1 MLWYYISDFFYVLE
15 GRRIIIFLVFLAI
28 GLVFIGKLFY
38 LQMVDDTYEKA
49 ADNNAIRKIIQIP
62 FRGEVY
68 DRKGKLIVYNSPVY
82 DLYVTPRKA
91 VVKDTNRFCALFGVT
106 KGYFDSTM
114 HQARVYSRVKPSL
127 FLKHLSKED
136 FARIQDALVDY
147 PGFSISTTAFRTYQS
162 KAFSNALGYVAEINP
177 NSLVDQRDDYYRQGD
192 YVGISGLEA
201 FYEESL
207 RGNRGVKYRMVN
219 SNGVEKGEY
228 KKGELDINP
237 IAGQNLYTS
246 IDIRLQEYADS
257 LMMHKVGSVV
267 AIEPS
272 TGEVLTMVS
281 APSYDPSLLAGR
293 NFSKYYQKLALDP
306 LKPLIN
312 RPPSAYYRPGST
324 FKLVQALVGMQLGS
338 LTPGSVFTHAGAPVK
353 CHSHN
358 TSHND
363 LHNAIQWSCN
373 PYFYHAF
380 RKILYD
386 NTQGNTYER
395 SAQGLQRWSDLV
407 ANFGFGRKLGVD
419 LNNEKKGNLPNVDYY
434 NKVYKGE
441 NTWKFSNIYSLS
453 IGEGELVVS
462 PLKMAN
468 FAAILA
474 NKGWYI
480 PPHLVKGVGDKK
492 AIDPFYKTP
501 VSVGVDAKYFGVVH
515 QGMLDA
521 VVHGTV
527 GADGR
532 IPDIQMCGKTG
543 TSQNQKGKDHSVFI
557 AFAPKDN
564 PKIAIAVFVE
574 NAGFGGFAAAPIASL
589 IIEKYLKG
597 RVDRKNVE
605 TKFMNMSYL
614 ANVTYRRAVKK
625 DSVGK

>member
-1 MLWYYISDFFYVLE
+1 MLE

-28 GLVFIGKLFY
+28 GMVFIGKLFY

-68 DRKGKLIVYNSPVY
+68 DRKGKLIVYNTPVY

-91 VVKDTNRFCALFGVT
+91 VVKDTNRFCALFGVS

-162 KAFSNALGYVAEINP
+162 RALSNALGYVAEINP

-219 SNGVEKGEY
+219 SNGVEKGDY
-228 KKGELDINP
+228 KNGSLNVNP
-237 IAGQNLYTS
+237 VSGNNLYTS
-246 IDIRLQEYADS
+246 IDLTIQEYADS
-257 LMMHKVGSVV
+257 LMKHKVGSLV

-272 TGEVLTMVS
+272 TGEILAMVS
-281 APSYDPSLLAGR
+281 APSYDASLLTGN
-293 NFSKYYQKLALDP
+293 NFSKYYQQLALDP
-306 LKPLIN
+306 MKPLLN

-324 FKLVQALVGMQLGS
+324 FKLVQALVGQQLGFIG
-338 LTPGSVFTHAGAPVK
+338 PGTVYSHAGSPVK
-353 CHSHN
+353 CHGHGPVN
-358 TSHND
+358 
-363 LHNAIQWSCN
+363 LRGAIRVSCN

-380 RKILYD
+380 RKMIYD
-386 NTQGNTYER
+386 NTTGDTYER

-419 LNNEKKGNLPNVDYY
+419 LGNEKKGILPNVEYY
-434 NKVYKGE
+434 NSVYKG
-441 NTWKFSNIYSLS
+441 NKAWKFSNIYSIS
-453 IGEGELVVS
+453 IGEGEIVVS

-468 FAAILA
+468 LAAIIA
-474 NKGWYI
+474 NRGWYI
-480 PPHLVKGVGDKK
+480 PPHVVKGIGLKK
-492 AIDPFYKTP
+492 VIDPFYKTP
-501 VSVGVDAKYFGVVH
+501 VKVGVEAKYFDVVID
-515 QGMLDA
+515 GMQDA
-521 VVHGTV
+521 VNNGTV
-527 GADGR
+527 GPDGK
-532 IPDIQMCGKTG
+532 IPDIKMVGKTG
-543 TSQNQKGKDHSVFI
+543 TSQNQKGKDHSIFI
-557 AFAPKDN
+557 AFAPRDN

-574 NAGFGGFAAAPIASL
+574 NAGFGGTAAAPIASL
-589 IIEKYLKG
+589 VVEKYLK
-597 RVDRKNVE
+597 RKVDRKSVE
-605 TKFMNMSYL
+605 SKFMQMNYL
-614 ANVTYRRAVKK
+614 PNVYSAGGVSRKK
-625 DSVGK
+625 VTTDSTKK

>member
-1 MLWYYISDFFYVLE
+1 MLE

-28 GLVFIGKLFY
+28 GMVFIGKLFY

-68 DRKGKLIVYNSPVY
+68 DRKGKLIVYNTPVY

-91 VVKDTNRFCALFGVT
+91 VVKDTNRFCALFGVS

-162 KAFSNALGYVAEINP
+162 RALSNALGYVAEINP

-228 KKGELDINP
+228 KKGQLDINP

-419 LNNEKKGNLPNVDYY
+419 LNNEKKGNLPNVEYY

-492 AIDPFYKTP
+492 TIDPFYKTP

-521 VVHGTV
+521 VLHGTV

-597 RVDRKNVE
+597 RVDRKDVE

-614 ANVTYRRAVKK
+614 ANVTYRRPVKK
-625 DSVGK
+625 DSLGK

>member
-1 MLWYYISDFFYVLE
+1 VLE
-15 GRRIIIFLVFLAI
+15 GRRIIIFLVFFAI
-28 GLVFIGKLFY
+28 GMVFIGKLFY

-68 DRKGKLIVYNSPVY
+68 DRKGKLIVYNTPVY

-91 VVKDTNRFCALFGVT
+91 VVKDTNRFCALFGVS

-162 KAFSNALGYVAEINP
+162 RALSNALGYVAEINP

-228 KKGELDINP
+228 KKGQLDINP

-419 LNNEKKGNLPNVDYY
+419 LNNEKKGNLPNVEYY

-492 AIDPFYKTP
+492 TIDPFYKTP

-521 VVHGTV
+521 VLHGTV

-597 RVDRKNVE
+597 RVDRKDVE

-614 ANVTYRRAVKK
+614 ANVTYRRPVKK
-625 DSVGK
+625 DSLGK

>member
-1 MLWYYISDFFYVLE
+1 M
-15 GRRIIIFLVFLAI
+15 
-28 GLVFIGKLFY
+28 VFIGKLFY

-68 DRKGKLIVYNSPVY
+68 DRKGKLIVYNTPVY

-91 VVKDTNRFCALFGVT
+91 VVKDTNRFCTLFGVT

-162 KAFSNALGYVAEINP
+162 KALSNALGYVAEINP

-228 KKGELDINP
+228 KKGQLDINP

-419 LNNEKKGNLPNVDYY
+419 LNNEKKGNLPNVEYY

-480 PPHLVKGVGDKK
+480 PPHLVKGIGDKK
-492 AIDPFYKTP
+492 TIDPYYKTP

-521 VVHGTV
+521 VLHGTV

-597 RVDRKNVE
+597 HVDRKNVE

-614 ANVTYRRAVKK
+614 ANVTYRRPVKK
-625 DSVGK
+625 DSLGK

>member
-1 MLWYYISDFFYVLE
+1 MFE
-15 GRRIIIFLVFLAI
+15 GRRFILFLFFVSI

-38 LQMVDDTYEKA
+38 LQLIDETYEKA
-49 ADNNAIRKIIQIP
+49 ADNNAIRKIIQVP

-68 DRKGKLIVYNSPVY
+68 DRYGKLIVYNTPVY
-82 DLYVTPRKA
+82 DVYITPRKA
-91 VVKDTNRFCALFGVT
+91 VVQDTNRFCKLFGVSRA
-106 KGYFDSTM
+106 YFDSLTK
-114 HQARVYSRVKPSL
+114 QAYAYSRVKPSI
-127 FLKHLSKED
+127 FIKHLSKED
-136 FARIQDALVDY
+136 FARIQDAMVDY
-147 PGFSISTTAFRTYQS
+147 PGFSITTTAFRTYQS
-162 KAFSNALGYVAEINP
+162 NAFSNALGYVAEINP
-177 NSLVDQRDDYYRQGD
+177 SSLKDQRDDYYRQGD
-192 YVGISGLEA
+192 YVGVSGIESY
-201 FYEESL
+201 YEDVL
-207 RGNRGVKYRMVN
+207 RGQRGVKYRMVN
-219 SNGVEKGEY
+219 SNGVEKGDY
-228 KKGELDINP
+228 KKGKLDVDP
-237 IAGQNLYTS
+237 VAGQNLYTS

-272 TGEVLTMVS
+272 TGEILTMVS
-281 APSYDPSLLAGR
+281 APSYNPSLLAGR

-324 FKLVQALVGMQLGS
+324 FKLVQALVGQQLGIIS
-338 LTPGSVFTHAGAPVK
+338 ENSVFGHAGAPVK
-353 CHSHN
+353 CHVHN

-380 RKILYD
+380 RKILND
-386 NTQGNTYER
+386 GTSGDTYER
-395 SAQGLQRWSDLV
+395 SAKGLQRWSELV

-419 LNNEKKGNLPNVDYY
+419 VSNEKKGILPNVDYY
-434 NKVYKGE
+434 NRVYKGE

-468 FAAILA
+468 FAAIIA
-474 NKGWYI
+474 NRGWYI
-480 PPHLVKGVGDKK
+480 PPHLVKGIGDKK
-492 AIDPFYKTP
+492 TIDPFYKNP
-501 VSVGVDAKYFGVVH
+501 ISVGVDAKYFPVVIR
-515 QGMLDA
+515 GMQDA
-521 VVHGTV
+521 VLHGTV

-532 IPDIQMCGKTG
+532 IPDITMCGKTG
-543 TSQNQKGKDHSVFI
+543 TSQNQKGKDHSIFI

-589 IIEKYLKG
+589 IVEKYLKG
-597 RVDRKNVE
+597 RVDRKAVE

-614 ANVTYRRAVKK
+614 ANVTYNRPLKK
-625 DSVGK
+625 NTSDTLRK

>member
-1 MLWYYISDFFYVLE
+1 MFE
-15 GRRIIIFLVFLAI
+15 GRRLILFTVFVSI

-38 LQMVDDTYEKA
+38 LQLIDDTYEKA
-49 ADNNAIRKIIQIP
+49 ADNNAIRKIIQVP

-68 DRKGKLIVYNSPVY
+68 DRHGKLIVYNTPVY
-82 DLYVTPRKA
+82 DVYITPRKA
-91 VVKDTNRFCALFGVT
+91 VVQDTNRFCRLFGVT
-106 KGYFDSTM
+106 RGYFDSVTK
-114 HQARVYSRVKPSL
+114 QAFAYSRVKPSL
-127 FLKHLSKED
+127 FIKHLTKED
-136 FARIQDALVDY
+136 FARIQDAMVDY
-147 PGFSISTTAFRTYQS
+147 PGFSITTTAFRTYQS
-162 KAFSNALGYVAEINP
+162 NAFSNALGYVAEINP
-177 NSLVDQRDDYYRQGD
+177 NSLKDQRDDYYRQGD
-192 YVGISGLEA
+192 YVGISGLESY
-201 FYEESL
+201 YEDVL
-207 RGNRGVKYRMVN
+207 RGQRGVKYRMVN
-219 SNGVEKGEY
+219 SNGVEKGDY
-228 KKGELDINP
+228 KKGKLDVEP
-237 IAGQNLYTS
+237 VAGKNLYTS

-272 TGEVLTMVS
+272 TGEILAMVS
-281 APSYDPSLLAGR
+281 APSYNPSLLAGR

-324 FKLVQALVGMQLGS
+324 FKLVQALVGQQLGIIS
-338 LTPGSVFTHAGAPVK
+338 ANSVFGHAGAPVK
-353 CHSHN
+353 CHGHN

-386 NTQGNTYER
+386 GTTGDTYER
-395 SAQGLQRWSDLV
+395 SAQGLQRWSELV

-419 LNNEKKGNLPNVDYY
+419 VSNEKKGILPNVDYY

-468 FAAILA
+468 FAAIIA
-474 NKGWYI
+474 NRGWYI
-480 PPHLVKGVGDKK
+480 PPHLVKGVGEKRS
-492 AIDPFYKTP
+492 IDPFYKNP
-501 VSVGVDAKYFGVVH
+501 VSVGVDAKYFPVVIR
-515 QGMLDA
+515 GMQDA
-521 VVHGTV
+521 VLHGTV
-527 GADGR
+527 GEDGR
-532 IPDIQMCGKTG
+532 IPDITMCGKTG
-543 TSQNQKGKDHSVFI
+543 TSQNQKGKDHSIFI

-589 IIEKYLKG
+589 IVEKYLKG
-597 RVDRKNVE
+597 RVDRKAVE

-614 ANVTYRRAVKK
+614 ANVTYNRPVKK
-625 DSVGK
+625 NTSDSLRK

>member
-1 MLWYYISDFFYVLE
+1 MFE
-15 GRRIIIFLVFLAI
+15 GRRLILFTVFVSI

-38 LQMVDDTYEKA
+38 LQLIDDTYEKA
-49 ADNNAIRKIIQIP
+49 ADNNAIRKIIQVP

-68 DRKGKLIVYNSPVY
+68 DRHGKLIVYNTPVY
-82 DLYVTPRKA
+82 DVYITPRKA
-91 VVKDTNRFCALFGVT
+91 VVQDTNRFCRLFGVT
-106 KGYFDSTM
+106 RGYFDSVTK
-114 HQARVYSRVKPSL
+114 QAFAYSRVKPSL
-127 FLKHLSKED
+127 FIKHLTKED
-136 FARIQDALVDY
+136 FARIQDAMVDY
-147 PGFSISTTAFRTYQS
+147 PGFSITTTAFRTYQS
-162 KAFSNALGYVAEINP
+162 NAFSNALGYVAEINP
-177 NSLVDQRDDYYRQGD
+177 NSLKDQRDDYYRQGD
-192 YVGISGLEA
+192 YVGISGLESY
-201 FYEESL
+201 YEDVL
-207 RGNRGVKYRMVN
+207 RGQRGVKYRMVN
-219 SNGVEKGEY
+219 SNGVEKGDY
-228 KKGELDINP
+228 KKGKLDVEP
-237 IAGQNLYTS
+237 VAGKNLYTS

-272 TGEVLTMVS
+272 TGEILAMVS
-281 APSYDPSLLAGR
+281 APSYNPSLLAGR

-324 FKLVQALVGMQLGS
+324 FKLVQALVGQQLGIIS
-338 LTPGSVFTHAGAPVK
+338 ANSVFGHAGAPVK
-353 CHSHN
+353 CHGHN

-386 NTQGNTYER
+386 GTTGDTYER
-395 SAQGLQRWSDLV
+395 SAQGLQRWSELV

-419 LNNEKKGNLPNVDYY
+419 VSNEKKGILPNVDYY

-468 FAAILA
+468 FAAIIA
-474 NKGWYI
+474 NRGWYI
-480 PPHLVKGVGDKK
+480 PPHLVKGVGEKRS
-492 AIDPFYKTP
+492 IDPFYKNP
-501 VSVGVDAKYFGVVH
+501 VSVGVDAKYFPVVIR
-515 QGMLDA
+515 GMQDA
-521 VVHGTV
+521 VLHGTV

-532 IPDIQMCGKTG
+532 IPDITMCGKTG
-543 TSQNQKGKDHSVFI
+543 TSQNQKGKDHSIFI

-589 IIEKYLKG
+589 IVEKYLKG
-597 RVDRKNVE
+597 RVDRKAVE
-605 TKFMNMSYL
+605 TKFMNMNYL
-614 ANVTYRRAVKK
+614 ANVTYNRPVKK
-625 DSVGK
+625 NTSDSLRK

>member
-1 MLWYYISDFFYVLE
+1 MLE
-15 GRRIIIFLVFLAI
+15 GRRIIIFLVFLTI
-28 GLVFIGKLFY
+28 GMVFIGKLFY

-68 DRKGKLIVYNSPVY
+68 DRKGKLIVYNTPVY

-162 KAFSNALGYVAEINP
+162 KALSNALGYVAEINP

-228 KKGELDINP
+228 KKGQLDINP

-419 LNNEKKGNLPNVDYY
+419 LNNEKKGNLPNVEYY

-492 AIDPFYKTP
+492 TIDPFYKTP

-521 VVHGTV
+521 VLHGTV

-597 RVDRKNVE
+597 HVDRKNVE

-614 ANVTYRRAVKK
+614 ANVTYRRPVKK

>member
-1 MLWYYISDFFYVLE
+1 MLE

-28 GLVFIGKLFY
+28 GLIFIGKLFY

-68 DRKGKLIVYNSPVY
+68 DRKGKLIVYNTPVY

-91 VVKDTNRFCALFGVT
+91 MVKDTNRFCALFGVS

-114 HQARVYSRVKPSL
+114 RQARAYSRVKPSL

-162 KAFSNALGYVAEINP
+162 RALSNALGYVAEINP

-228 KKGELDINP
+228 KKGQLDINP

-338 LTPGSVFTHAGAPVK
+338 LSPGSVFTHAGAPVK

-434 NKVYKGE
+434 NKIYKGE

-480 PPHLVKGVGDKK
+480 PPHLVKGVGDKR

-521 VVHGTV
+521 VLHGTV

-614 ANVTYRRAVKK
+614 ANVTYRRPVKK
-625 DSVGK
+625 DSLVK